1 MSTTIGQRLRVLL
14 VTARYFP
21 FKGGIETHVYEVA
34 PRLINA
40 GVDVT
45 VLTSDPG
52 GRLQAEERINGVRV
66 VRARA
71 WPDVED
77 FYFAPGL
84 YRYVRDGNWDVVHV
98 EGSHTFVPPLAMLAA
113 RQARLPYVVTFHT
126 GVHSSKLRNAMRGV
140 QWMLLRRLFAKADRL
155 VAVSR
160 FEQDFFRDRVRLP
173 AERFVY
179 IPNGSD
185 LPEPYA
191 DGSSSPSWLAS
202 ADGALIISIGRLERY
217 KGHHRV
223 IRALPKLLERR
234 PDARL
239 CILGSGPYEHTLRQL
254 ADEHGVGDRVEIR
267 AIAADDR
274 RGMATALASARL
286 VVLMSDGE
294 SHPVAVMEAL
304 ALRRPVL
311 GAHTPGLIELAE
323 RGLLRSIPVDSSPE
337 LVAAA
342 MLQQLEDPLI
352 PGPAS
357 LPTWDECASALL
369 RVYQEVARR
378 TACAS

>member
-1 MSTTIGQRLRVLL
+1 MTTMLGPRLRVLL

-21 FKGGIETHVYEVA
+21 FTGGIETHVYEVA
-34 PRLINA
+34 RRLSDA

-45 VLTSDPG
+45 VLTTDPG
-52 GRLQAEERINGVRV
+52 GRLKSDELIFGVRV

-77 FYFAPGL
+77 FYFAPGI
-84 YRYVRDGNWDVVHV
+84 YGYVRKGGWDVVHV
-98 EGSHTFVPPLAMLAA
+98 EGSHTFAPPLAMLAA
-113 RQARLPYVVTFHT
+113 RHARLPYVVTFHT
-126 GVHSSKLRNAMRGV
+126 GAHSSKLRNAGRGI
-140 QWMLLRRLFAKADRL
+140 QWMLLRGLFAKADRL

-160 FEQDFFRDRVRLP
+160 FEEEFFRERVHLP
-173 AERFVY
+173 AERFIY

-185 LPEPYA
+185 LPEPYP
-191 DGSSSPSWLAS
+191 DVSSST
-202 ADGALIISIGRLERY
+202 DGPLILSIGRLEQY

-239 CILGSGPYEHTLRQL
+239 CILGSGPYEHALRQL
-254 ADEHGVGDRVEIR
+254 AGQLGVADRVEIR
-267 AIAADDR
+267 TIAAEDR
-274 RGMATALASARL
+274 RGMATALARANL
-286 VVLMSDGE
+286 VVLMSQGE

-323 RGLLRSIPVDSSPE
+323 RGLVRSIPVDSPPGV
-337 LVAAA
+337 VAAA
-342 MLQQLEDPLI
+342 MLEQLEHPLI
-352 PGPAS
+352 PGPGR

-369 RVYQEVARR
+369 RVYQRIARR
-378 TACAS
+378 SVCAS